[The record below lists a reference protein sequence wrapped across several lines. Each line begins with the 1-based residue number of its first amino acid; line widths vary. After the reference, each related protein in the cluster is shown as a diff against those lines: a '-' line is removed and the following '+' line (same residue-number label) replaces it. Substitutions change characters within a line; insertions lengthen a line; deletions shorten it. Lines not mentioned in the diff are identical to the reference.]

1 MLEGKKKNSLE
12 PSRCKDAIPCA
23 GSSKDGHVVPN
34 FLLAPL
40 IFCSSASRCAHTGSS
55 FSLAETL
62 EEEEEEVS
70 VPLGASEVA

>member
-1 MLEGKKKNSLE
+1 M
-12 PSRCKDAIPCA
+12 
-23 GSSKDGHVVPN
+23 
-34 FLLAPL
+34 APL